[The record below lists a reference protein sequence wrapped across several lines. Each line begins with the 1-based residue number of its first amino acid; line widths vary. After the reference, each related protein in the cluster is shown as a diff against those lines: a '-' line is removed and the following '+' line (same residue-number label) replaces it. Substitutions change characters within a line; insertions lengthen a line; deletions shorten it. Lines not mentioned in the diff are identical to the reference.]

1 MTRGNFPVAVLFE
14 GGRMTAM
21 KTSLGI
27 LLTIALLAAGGA
39 VLGQQR
45 PGRHGGDLRTPDTL
59 RVGDAAPDF
68 KLKTKDSSR
77 EVQLSSFK
85 GKRPVVLVFGSFT

>member
-1 MTRGNFPVAVLFE
+1 
-14 GGRMTAM
+14 M
-21 KTSLGI
+21 KTTTHL
-27 LLTIALLAAGGA
+27 LLTLAMVMAISAAIA
-39 VLGQQR
+39 QNR
-45 PGRHGGDLRTPDTL
+45 PGRHSGDMRMPDTL

-68 KLKTKDSSR
+68 KLKTKDGGR